1 MKRMKIYYV
10 LRVLLSALSGV
21 AVGAFV
27 LWADAYAVEVFDV
40 LLVATG
46 VLTVAFDLPAFVLC
60 FRAVLKKKKWEW
72 VGLVLSAA
80 SIGLGVC
87 FALIPRTYSILPL
100 LLLFY
105 ILPIPLGRILAA
117 SMRGKQ
123 IRSELPKIAF
133 GALLWIVTTTKSED
147 VMFWLLGG
155 GLLAISVLYLIV
167 QLGRMP
173 KVCKPY
179 TEKFDQ

>member
-1 MKRMKIYYV
+1 MKRMKFYYV
-10 LRVLLSALSGV
+10 LRVLLSALGGV
-21 AVGAFV
+21 AVGGFV

-40 LLVATG
+40 LLIATG
-46 VLTVAFDLPAFVLC
+46 VLTVAFDLPALAFSL
-60 FRAVLKKKKWEW
+60 RAVLKKKKREW

-80 SIGLGVC
+80 SIGLGIC
-87 FALIPRTYSILPL
+87 FALIPRTYAVLPL
-100 LLLFY
+100 LLFFY
-105 ILPIPLGRILAA
+105 VLPIPLGRIRAA
-117 SMRGKQ
+117 EKRGKQ
-123 IRSELPKIAF
+123 ARLELPKIAF

-155 GLLAISVLYLIV
+155 GLLVGSVLYLAL
-167 QLGRMP
+167 QLWRMP